1 MTDLW
6 ENYRKPIPV
15 LQWLVVIV
23 LAAHVLASSH
33 STLTTG
39 QAEAFALVLVG
50 GNLLLLYGL
59 PRILPWPAVLT
70 SLVVIDSLL
79 VPVTLYAT
87 GISDTSLYVVY
98 FGIIMI
104 AGAAGNLKRAVVLA
118 SVMCVAYGAVEFGRL
133 TLLHEQVSEHLGTIL
148 LRVPFFLAMTAYYG
162 AMGEFAQ
169 QERIAKETH
178 EKQAKEIRRIFS
190 SYVSPRI
197 VEEMIKDPSKATLGG
212 QRKELTMLFADLFGF
227 TSFSEKHSPEEVVA
241 QLNEYLGA
249 MTEVVFQW
257 DGTLDKFVGDAIIV
271 YWGAPLVQP
280 DHVERAVKCALHMQ
294 KQLAELQEKWKAVG
308 RVPFKAG
315 IGIHTGEVVVGN
327 IGAEGKKM
335 DYTMIGDHVNL
346 AARVQE
352 LTREFGCSLVVSE
365 ETAARLKGLIR
376 KEESDDNRGR
386 LGHVSLRKLP
396 PVKVKGKAQPVVV
409 YALESLAQGEISI
422 VDT

>member
-227 TSFSEKHSPEEVVA
+227 TSFTEKHSPEEVVT

-257 DGTLDKFVGDAIIV
+257 DGTLDKFVGDGIVV

-280 DHVERAVKCALHMQ
+280 DHVELAVKCALHMQ
-294 KQLAELQEKWKAVG
+294 KQLAELQEKWKAGG

-346 AARVQE
+346 TFRVQE

-365 ETAARLKGLIR
+365 ETAARLRDLLG
-376 KEESDDNRGR
+376 KEESDDNRGH

-396 PVKVKGKAQPVVV
+396 PVKVKGKVQPVVV
-409 YALESLAQGEISI
+409 YALESLERGEISI
-422 VDT
+422 VDA

>member
-6 ENYRKPIPV
+6 EKYRKPIPV

-23 LAAHVLASSH
+23 LSAHVLASGH
-33 STLTTG
+33 SSLTAG
-39 QAEAFALVLVG
+39 QAQAFVMALVG

-59 PRILPWPAVLT
+59 PRILPWGAVLT
-70 SLVVIDSLL
+70 ILVVIDSLL

-87 GISDTSLYVVY
+87 GVSDTSLYVVY

-133 TLLHEQVSEHLGTIL
+133 TLLHEEVSEHLGTIL

-169 QERIAKETH
+169 QEHIARETH
-178 EKQAKEIRRIFS
+178 EKQAKEIRRMFS

-227 TSFSEKHSPEEVVA
+227 TSFTEEHSPEEVVA

-271 YWGAPLVQP
+271 YWGAPLDQP
-280 DHVERAVKCALHMQ
+280 DHVELAVKCALHMQ
-294 KQLAELQEKWKAVG
+294 KQLAELQEKWKAEG

-315 IGIHTGEVVVGN
+315 IGIHTGDAVVGN

-409 YALESLAQGEISI
+409 YALEPLAQGEISI

>member
-271 YWGAPLVQP
+271 YWGAPLDQP
-280 DHVERAVKCALHMQ
+280 DHVELAVKCALHMQ
-294 KQLAELQEKWKAVG
+294 KQLAELQEKWKAWG

-335 DYTMIGDHVNL
+335 DYTIIGDHVNL
-346 AARVQE
+346 TSRVQE

-365 ETAARLKGLIR
+365 ETAARLRDLLG
-376 KEESDDNRGR
+376 KEESDDNRGH

-396 PVKVKGKAQPVVV
+396 PVKVKGKVQPVVV
-409 YALESLAQGEISI
+409 YALESLERGEISI
-422 VDT
+422 VDA

>member
-1 MTDLW
+1 MTDWL

-23 LAAHVLASSH
+23 LSAHALVSGNSS
-33 STLTTG
+33 LTTG
-39 QAEAFALVLVG
+39 QTEEFVLALVG

-59 PRILPWPAVLT
+59 PRIIPWAAVST
-70 SLVVIDSLL
+70 ILVVIDSLL

-104 AGAAGNLKRAVVLA
+104 AGAAGNLTRAVVLA

-133 TLLHEQVSEHLGTIL
+133 ILLHEEVSEHLGTIL

-169 QERIAKETH
+169 QERIARENQ

-212 QRKELTMLFADLFGF
+212 RRKELTMLFADLFGF
-227 TSFSEKHSPEEVVA
+227 TSFTEKHSPEAVVS

-257 DGTLDKFVGDAIIV
+257 DGTLDKFIGDGIVV
-271 YWGAPLVQP
+271 YWGAPLEQL
-280 DHVERAVKCALHMQ
+280 DHVELAVKCALHMQ
-294 KQLAELQEKWKAVG
+294 KQLAELQEKWKAEG

-352 LTREFGCSLVVSE
+352 LTREFGCSLVISE
-365 ETAARLKGLIR
+365 ETAARLRDLIG
-376 KEESDDNRGR
+376 KQESGDNRGH

-396 PVKVKGKAQPVVV
+396 PVKVKGKVQPVVV
-409 YALESLAQGEISI
+409 YALESLERGEISI
-422 VDT
+422 VDA

>member
-227 TSFSEKHSPEEVVA
+227 TSFTEKHSPEEVVT

-257 DGTLDKFVGDAIIV
+257 DGTLDKFVGDGIVV

-280 DHVERAVKCALHMQ
+280 DHVELAVKCALHMQ
-294 KQLAELQEKWKAVG
+294 KQLAELQEKWKAGG
-308 RVPFKAG
+308 RVPFTAG

-346 AARVQE
+346 TSRVQE

-365 ETAARLKGLIR
+365 ETAARLRDLLG
-376 KEESDDNRGR
+376 KEESDDNRGH

-396 PVKVKGKAQPVVV
+396 PVKVKGKVQPVVV
-409 YALESLAQGEISI
+409 YALESLERGEISI
-422 VDT
+422 VDA

>member
-33 STLTTG
+33 ATLTTG
-39 QAEAFALVLVG
+39 QAEAFALALVG

-59 PRILPWPAVLT
+59 PRILPWAAVLT
-70 SLVVIDSLL
+70 ILVLIDSLL

-87 GISDTSLYVVY
+87 GVSDTALYVVY

-104 AGAAGNLKRAVVLA
+104 AGAAGNLKRAVLLA
-118 SVMCVAYGAVEFGRL
+118 SVMCVAYGSVEFGRL
-133 TLLHEQVSEHLGTIL
+133 ALLHEEVSEHLGTIL

-169 QERIAKETH
+169 QERVARETQ

-197 VEEMIKDPSKATLGG
+197 VEEMIKDTSKATLGG

-271 YWGAPLVQP
+271 YWGAPLDQP
-280 DHVERAVKCALHMQ
+280 DHVELAVKCALHMQ
-294 KQLAELQEKWKAVG
+294 KQLAKLQEKWKAEG

-365 ETAARLKGLIR
+365 DTAARLRDLIR
-376 KEESDDNRGR
+376 QDEKDDNRGR

-422 VDT
+422 VDA

>member
-1 MTDLW
+1 MADLW
-6 ENYRKPIPV
+6 ERYRKPIPV

-23 LAAHVLASSH
+23 LSAHALVSSH
-33 STLTTG
+33 SSLTTG
-39 QAEAFALVLVG
+39 QTQAFVLALVG

-59 PRILPWPAVLT
+59 PRIIPWTGVLAI
-70 SLVVIDSLL
+70 LVVFDSLL

-104 AGAAGNLKRAVVLA
+104 AGAAGNLTRAVVLA

-133 TLLHEQVSEHLGTIL
+133 TLLHEDVSEHLGTIL
-148 LRVPFFLAMTAYYG
+148 LRVPFFLAITAYYG
-162 AMGEFAQ
+162 AMGEFAK
-169 QERIAKETH
+169 QERVAR
-178 EKQAKEIRRIFS
+178 EKQERQAQEIRRIYS
-190 SYVSPRI
+190 CYVSHRI

-227 TSFSEKHSPEEVVA
+227 TSFTEKHSPEEVVS

-249 MTEVVFQW
+249 MTEAVFQW
-257 DGTLDKFVGDAIIV
+257 DGTLDKFIGDGIV
-271 YWGAPLVQP
+271 AYWGAPLDQP
-280 DHVERAVKCALHMQ
+280 DHVELAVKCALHMQ
-294 KQLAELQEKWKAVG
+294 KQLAELQEKWKAEG

-352 LTREFGCSLVVSE
+352 LTREFGCSLVISE
-365 ETAARLKGLIR
+365 ETAARLRDLIGKHER
-376 KEESDDNRGR
+376 YDNRGH

-396 PVKVKGKAQPVVV
+396 PVKVKGKVQPVVV
-409 YALESLAQGEISI
+409 YALESLERGEISI
-422 VDT
+422 VDA